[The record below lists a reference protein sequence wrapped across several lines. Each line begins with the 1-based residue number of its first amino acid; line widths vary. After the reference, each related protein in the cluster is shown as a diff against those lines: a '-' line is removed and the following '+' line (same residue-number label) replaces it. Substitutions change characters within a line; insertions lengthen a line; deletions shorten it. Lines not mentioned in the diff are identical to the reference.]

1 MEPSHPIVA
10 SVELGGT
17 KCVCLLG
24 HSPGSI
30 LDRRRIPTDAPDET
44 LAAIEAVLD
53 EWRGGPRPFTALGI
67 AAFGPLDLD
76 PASPSWGHVAA
87 TPKPGWRGIDIA
99 GRLQRRFGVPIGFD
113 TDVDG
118 AALAEGRWG
127 AARGLTDYAYVTVG
141 TGIGVGL
148 VARNRPV
155 GGFSHAEAGHIRIAR
170 APGDDWPGICPF
182 HGDCVEGLA
191 SGPAIASRLGRP
203 AAEAQPDDPVWP
215 LVAHALAQLFH
226 GLVLVAAPRLILA
239 GGGVMEAQP
248 QLFPMVRAALR
259 ASLAGYVRLPEGGY
273 VVAPGLGS
281 LAGPCGGLA
290 LALDALDALEGEPNE
305 GAGRARI
312 SA

>member
-1 MEPSHPIVA
+1 VHPINPIVA

-24 HSPGSI
+24 AGPDSI
-30 LDRRRIPTDAPDET
+30 VDRRRIPTGAPEET

-53 EWRGGPRPFTALGI
+53 EWRAGPRPFTALGI

-76 PASPSWGHVAA
+76 PTSPGWGHVAA
-87 TPKPGWRGIDIA
+87 TPKPGWRGIDLA
-99 GRLQRRFGVPIGFD
+99 SRLKRRFGVPTGFD

-127 AARGLTDYAYVTVG
+127 AARGLADYAYVTVG

-148 VARNRPV
+148 IARGRPV
-155 GGFSHAEAGHIRIAR
+155 GGFSHAEAGHVRIVR
-170 APGDDWPGICPF
+170 AAGDHWPGSCPF
-182 HGDCVEGLA
+182 HSDCVEGLA
-191 SGPAIASRLGRP
+191 SGPAIAARLGRP
-203 AAEAQPDDPVWP
+203 AAEAEPDDPVWP

-226 GLVLVAAPRLILA
+226 GLALIAAPRLILA

-259 ASLAGYVRLPEGGY
+259 ASLADYVRLPEGDY
-273 VVAPGLGS
+273 VVPPGLGP

-290 LALDALDALEGEPNE
+290 LGLDALEAQAPAETGH
-305 GAGRARI
+305 ARL